1 MLILNCKCEF
11 EVEATKPDVYSC
23 KPRFRLRKMSSTN
36 EDMDDDDADLLAAVE
51 SAEDPSRSAAVVAE
65 AAASKGF
72 VTATG
77 KAVTVS
83 ESSLAMAR
91 RLWSSM
97 SEDEMAA
104 PEAHLKQM
112 TELKRVRYDCRFALI
127 ISFLSSDL

>member
-1 MLILNCKCEF
+1 
-11 EVEATKPDVYSC
+11 
-23 KPRFRLRKMSSTN
+23 
-36 EDMDDDDADLLAAVE
+36 MDDDDADLLAAVE
-51 SAEDPSRSAAVVAE
+51 SAEDPSR
-65 AAASKGF
+65 SKGF

-112 TELKRVRYDCRFALI
+112 TELKRVRNECRFAL
-127 ISFLSSDL
+127 

>member
-1 MLILNCKCEF
+1 
-11 EVEATKPDVYSC
+11 
-23 KPRFRLRKMSSTN
+23 MSSAAK

-51 SAEDPSRSAAVVAE
+51 STENPSVSGATD
-65 AAASKGF
+65 AAAPKGF

-97 SEDEMAA
+97 AEDEMQA

-112 TELKRVRYDCRFALI
+112 TELKRVRI
-127 ISFLSSDL
+127 